1 MAIRLITDGGA
12 DLPESILANRNIT
25 IIPLNVMIN
34 DITYKSGVELTSEKF
49 YRLMKENE
57 TLPKTSSPSPNDFYE
72 AYKNI
77 DENEDVIVIAL
88 SSALSSTFE
97 SATIGR
103 GMLLEEQPNR
113 NISIVDAKTASVGQA
128 VLVHKACKL
137 IDEGLAT
144 ADIVSKLNETVSTLN
159 TKFVL
164 DTLENV
170 IKGGRL
176 DKVRGAVASVLN
188 IKLLMEA
195 TEDGKVDVV
204 EKVRG
209 TKKALKR
216 LIEQIGECTS
226 NFEEK
231 TLIVAHSNCA
241 DRAADVMQKIK
252 EQYPFK
258 ELLLAELGP
267 VIGTYAGE
275 GGIVIAYE

>member
-12 DLPESILANRNIT
+12 DLPESILANRDIT

-57 TLPKTSSPSPNDFYE
+57 DLPKTSSPSPNDFYE

-77 DENEDVIVIAL
+77 DENDEVIVIAL
-88 SSALSSTFE
+88 SSALSSTYE
-97 SATIGR
+97 SATIGK

-113 NISIVDAKTASVGQA
+113 TISIVDAKTASVGQA

-137 IDEGLAT
+137 IDEGLAYEN
-144 ADIVSKLNETVSTLN
+144 IVSKLNETASSLN

-195 TEDGKVDVV
+195 TEDGKVDMV

-209 TKKALKR
+209 SKKALKR
-216 LIEQIGECTS
+216 LIDQIGECTN
-226 NFEEK
+226 NFDEK
-231 TLIVAHSNCA
+231 TIFIAHSNCA

-252 EQYPFK
+252 EQYTFK
-258 ELLLAELGP
+258 DIQIAELGP

-275 GGIVIAYE
+275 GGIVLAYE